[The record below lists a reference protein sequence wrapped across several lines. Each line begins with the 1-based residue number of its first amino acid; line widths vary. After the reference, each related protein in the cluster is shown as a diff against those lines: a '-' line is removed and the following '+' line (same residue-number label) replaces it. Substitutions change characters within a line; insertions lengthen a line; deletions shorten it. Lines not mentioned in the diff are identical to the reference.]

1 MFKNKKITLTTLL
14 LIASLKAFCGIVDH
28 DIMYQAYLDNDMSV
42 WKTEL
47 QKYTTSSELT
57 TTDKLEISNYLY
69 GYIAS
74 LLVDAD
80 KNKQEIINWVDL
92 WEQYLD
98 DIENAI
104 GKNAYIYVYRSS
116 INAYKSKV
124 KAGGMMVWGPRSLTE
139 LKRALATDPNNPLAN
154 GLKGNMLFYMP
165 GFVGGDKTESIKWFE
180 KALAG
185 ISASTDKTFR
195 WNRCAIT
202 LCLAQAYEKT
212 GNKQKAIDIC
222 TAELQREPNFA
233 YMRDVYLPSL
243 MK

>member
-1 MFKNKKITLTTLL
+1 MKKTILAALL
-14 LIASLKAFCGIVDH
+14 LIASLKAFCGVVDH
-28 DIMYQAYLDNDMSV
+28 DLMYQAYLNNDMSV

-47 QKYTTSSELT
+47 QKYTSIADLT

-69 GYIAS
+69 GYIAT

-80 KNKQEIINWVDL
+80 NNKQEITDWIEL
-92 WEQYLD
+92 WEQYLN
-98 DIENAI
+98 DIEKAT
-104 GKNAYIYVYRSS
+104 GKNAYVYVYRSS

-154 GLKGNMLFYMP
+154 GLKGNMLFHMP
-165 GFVGGDKTESIKWFE
+165 GFVGGDKVESIKWFE
-180 KALAG
+180 KALTG
-185 ISASTDKTFR
+185 ISASSDKTFR

-212 GNKQKAIDIC
+212 GNIEKAIEI
-222 TAELQREPNFA
+222 AESELQREPNYTF
-233 YMRDVYLPSL
+233 MRDTYLPSL
-243 MK
+243 KQ

>member
-1 MFKNKKITLTTLL
+1 MKKTILAALL

-28 DIMYQAYLDNDMSV
+28 DVMYQAYLSNNMSV

-47 QKYTTSSELT
+47 QKYTASTNLT

-69 GYIAS
+69 GYIAT

-80 KNKQEIINWVDL
+80 KNKQEITDWIDL

-98 DIENAI
+98 DIEKII

-165 GFVGGDKTESIKWFE
+165 SFVGGDKVEAIKWFE
-180 KALAG
+180 KALIG

-212 GNKQKAIDIC
+212 GNREKAIQIC
-222 TAELQREPNFA
+222 ETLLTQEPSFT
-233 YMRDVYLPSL
+233 YMRDTYLPSL
-243 MK
+243 K

>member
-1 MFKNKKITLTTLL
+1 MKKTILAALL
-14 LIASLKAFCGIVDH
+14 LIASLKAFCGVVDH
-28 DIMYQAYLDNDMSV
+28 DVMYQAYLDNNMSV

-47 QKYTTSSELT
+47 KKYTASPNLT

-69 GYIAS
+69 GYVAT

-80 KNKQEIINWVDL
+80 NNKQEITDWIDL

-98 DIENAI
+98 DIEKII
-104 GKNAYIYVYRSS
+104 GKNAYVYVYRSS

-139 LKRALATDPNNPLAN
+139 LKRALAADPNNPLAH

-165 GFVGGDKTESIKWFE
+165 SFVGGDKVEAIKWFE

-185 ISASTDKTFR
+185 ISNSTDKTFR

-212 GNKQKAIDIC
+212 GYREKAIQIC
-222 TAELQREPNFA
+222 ETLLAQEPSFT
-233 YMRDVYLPSL
+233 YMRDTYLPSL
-243 MK
+243 K

>member
-14 LIASLKAFCGIVDH
+14 LIASLKAFCGIVNH
-28 DIMYQAYLDNDMSV
+28 DVMYQAYLDNNMSV

-47 QKYTTSSELT
+47 QKYTASTNLT

-98 DIENAI
+98 DVETAI
-104 GKNAYIYVYRSS
+104 GKNAYVYVYRSS

-212 GNKQKAIDIC
+212 GNKQKALEIAE
-222 TAELQREPNFA
+222 TELQREPNYTF
-233 YMRDVYLPSL
+233 MRDTYLPSL
-243 MK
+243 K

>member
-1 MFKNKKITLTTLL
+1 MKKTILAALL
-14 LIASLKAFCGIVDH
+14 LIASLKAFCGVVDH
-28 DIMYQAYLDNDMSV
+28 DVMYQAYLDNKMSV

-47 QKYTTSSELT
+47 KKYTTSSNLT
-57 TTDKLEISNYLY
+57 ITDKLEISNYLY
-69 GYIAS
+69 GYIAT

-80 KNKQEIINWVDL
+80 NNKQEITDWIEL
-92 WEQYLD
+92 WEQYLN
-98 DIENAI
+98 DIEKAT
-104 GKNAYIYVYRSS
+104 GKNAYVYVYRSS

-139 LKRALATDPNNPLAN
+139 LKRALAADPNNPLAH

-165 GFVGGDKTESIKWFE
+165 SFVGGDKVEAIKWFE

-185 ISASTDKTFR
+185 ISNSTDKTFR

-212 GNKQKAIDIC
+212 GYREKAIQIC
-222 TAELQREPNFA
+222 ETLLTQEPSFT
-233 YMRDVYLPSL
+233 YMRDTYLPSL
-243 MK
+243 K

>member
-1 MFKNKKITLTTLL
+1 MKKTILAALL
-14 LIASLKAFCGIVDH
+14 LIASLKAFCGVVDH
-28 DIMYQAYLDNDMSV
+28 DLMYQAYLNNKMNV

-47 QKYTTSSELT
+47 QKYTSIADLT

-69 GYIAS
+69 GYIAT

-80 KNKQEIINWVDL
+80 NNKQEITDWIEL
-92 WEQYLD
+92 WEQYLN
-98 DIENAI
+98 DIENAT
-104 GKNAYIYVYRSS
+104 GKNAYVYVYRSS

-165 GFVGGDKTESIKWFE
+165 GFVGGDKDESIKWFE
-180 KALAG
+180 KALTG

-212 GNKQKAIDIC
+212 GNIEKAIEIAE
-222 TAELQREPNFA
+222 AELQREPNNS
-233 YMRDVYLPSL
+233 YMRDIYLPSL
-243 MK
+243 LK

>member
-1 MFKNKKITLTTLL
+1 
-14 LIASLKAFCGIVDH
+14 
-28 DIMYQAYLDNDMSV
+28 MSV

-47 QKYTTSSELT
+47 KKYTASPNLT

-69 GYIAS
+69 GYVAT

-80 KNKQEIINWVDL
+80 KNKQEITVWIEL
-92 WEQYLD
+92 WEQYLN
-98 DIENAI
+98 DIEKAT
-104 GKNAYIYVYRSS
+104 GKNAYVYVYRSS

-139 LKRALATDPNNPLAN
+139 LKRALSTDPNNPLAN

-165 GFVGGDKTESIKWFE
+165 GFVGGDKVEAIKWFE

-185 ISASTDKTFR
+185 ISNSTDKTFR

-212 GNKQKAIDIC
+212 GNREKAIQIC
-222 TAELQREPNFA
+222 ETLLSQEPTFT
-233 YMRDVYLPSL
+233 YMRDTYLPSL
-243 MK
+243 K

>member
-1 MFKNKKITLTTLL
+1 MKKTILATLL
-14 LIASLKAFCGIVDH
+14 LFASLKAFCGIVDH
-28 DIMYQAYLDNDMSV
+28 DLMYQAYLNNNMNV

-47 QKYTTSSELT
+47 KKYTSSTNLT

-69 GYIAS
+69 GYIAT
-74 LLVDAD
+74 LLIDAD
-80 KNKQEIINWVDL
+80 KNKHEIVDWIDL

-98 DIENAI
+98 DIEKAT
-104 GKNAYIYVYRSS
+104 GKNAYVYVYRSS

-124 KAGGMMVWGPRSLTE
+124 KAGGMMVGGPRSLTE
-139 LKRALATDPNNPLAN
+139 LKRALNIDPNNPLAN

-165 GFVGGDKTESIKWFE
+165 SFVGGDKAESIKWFE

-185 ISASTDKTFR
+185 ISNTTDKTFR

-212 GNKQKAIDIC
+212 GNKQKAIEIVE
-222 TAELQREPNFA
+222 AELQREPNFT
-233 YMRDVYLPSL
+233 YMRNTYLPSL
-243 MK
+243 TR

>member
-1 MFKNKKITLTTLL
+1 MFKNKKITLTALL
-14 LIASLKAFCGIVDH
+14 LIASLKAFCGVVDH
-28 DIMYQAYLDNDMSV
+28 DVMYQAYLDNNMNV

-47 QKYTTSSELT
+47 KKYTASPNLT

-69 GYIAS
+69 GYIAT

-80 KNKQEIINWVDL
+80 NNKQEITDWIDL

-98 DIENAI
+98 DIEKII
-104 GKNAYIYVYRSS
+104 GKNAYVYVYRSS

-139 LKRALATDPNNPLAN
+139 LKRALAADPNNPLAH

-165 GFVGGDKTESIKWFE
+165 SFVGGDKVEAIKWFE

-185 ISASTDKTFR
+185 ISNSTDKTFR

-212 GNKQKAIDIC
+212 GNREKAIQIC
-222 TAELQREPNFA
+222 ETLLSQEPTFT
-233 YMRDVYLPSL
+233 YMRDTYLPSL
-243 MK
+243 K

>member
-1 MFKNKKITLTTLL
+1 MFKNKKSILATILL
-14 LIASLKAFCGIVDH
+14 FASLKAFCGIVDH
-28 DIMYQAYLDNDMSV
+28 DLMYQAYLNNDMSV

-47 QKYTTSSELT
+47 QKYTSIADLT

-69 GYIAS
+69 GYIAT

-80 KNKQEIINWVDL
+80 KNKQEITVWIEL
-92 WEQYLD
+92 WEQYLN
-98 DIENAI
+98 DIEKAT
-104 GKNAYIYVYRSS
+104 GKNAYVYVYRSS

-165 GFVGGDKTESIKWFE
+165 GFVGGDKVEAIKWFE

-185 ISASTDKTFR
+185 ISNSTDKTFR

-212 GNKQKAIDIC
+212 GNKQKAIEIAE
-222 TAELQREPNFA
+222 AELQREPNFA
-233 YMRDVYLPSL
+233 YMRDTYLPSL
-243 MK
+243 KQ

>member
-28 DIMYQAYLDNDMSV
+28 DIMYQAYLDNNMSV

-47 QKYTTSSELT
+47 QKYTASTNLT

-69 GYIAS
+69 GYVAT

-80 KNKQEIINWVDL
+80 KNKQEINDWIDL
-92 WEQYLD
+92 WEQYLN
-98 DIENAI
+98 DIEKTT

-139 LKRALATDPNNPLAN
+139 LKRALAADPNNPLAN

-165 GFVGGDKTESIKWFE
+165 SFVGGDKAEAIKWFE
-180 KALAG
+180 KALTG

-212 GNKQKAIDIC
+212 GNKQKAIEIC
-222 TAELQREPNFA
+222 NTFLQHEPNYT
-233 YMRDVYLPSL
+233 YMRNTYLPSL
-243 MK
+243 K

>member
-1 MFKNKKITLTTLL
+1 MKKTILATLL
-14 LIASLKAFCGIVDH
+14 LIASFKAFCGIVDH
-28 DIMYQAYLDNDMSV
+28 DLMYQAYLNNNMSV

-47 QKYTTSSELT
+47 QKYTTSPNLT

-69 GYIAS
+69 GYVAT
-74 LLVDAD
+74 LLIDAD
-80 KNKQEIINWVDL
+80 KNKQEINDWIDL
-92 WEQYLD
+92 WEQYLN
-98 DIENAI
+98 DIEQATS
-104 GKNAYIYVYRSS
+104 KNAYVYVYRSS

-124 KAGGMMVWGPRSLTE
+124 KAGGMMVWGPRSLAE
-139 LKRALATDPNNPLAN
+139 LKRALAADPNNPLAN

-165 GFVGGDKTESIKWFE
+165 SFVGGDKAESIKWFE

-185 ISASTDKTFR
+185 ISNNTDKTFR

-222 TAELQREPNFA
+222 TTFLQLEPNYT
-233 YMRDVYLPSL
+233 YMRNTYLPSL
-243 MK
+243 TQ

>member
-1 MFKNKKITLTTLL
+1 MKKTILATLL
-14 LIASLKAFCGIVDH
+14 LIASFQAFCGVVDH

-47 QKYTTSSELT
+47 QKYTTSTNLT

-69 GYIAS
+69 GYVAT

-80 KNKQEIINWVDL
+80 NNKQEITDWIDL

-98 DIENAI
+98 DIEKII
-104 GKNAYIYVYRSS
+104 GKNAYVYVYRSS

-139 LKRALATDPNNPLAN
+139 LKRALAADPNNPLAH

-165 GFVGGDKTESIKWFE
+165 SFVGGDKVEAIKWFE
-180 KALAG
+180 KALIG

-212 GNKQKAIDIC
+212 GNREKAIQIC
-222 TAELQREPNFA
+222 ETLLSQEPTFT
-233 YMRDVYLPSL
+233 YMRDTYLPSL
-243 MK
+243 K

>member
-1 MFKNKKITLTTLL
+1 MKKTILATLL
-14 LIASLKAFCGIVDH
+14 LIASLKAFCSIVDH
-28 DIMYQAYLDNDMSV
+28 DVMYRAYLGNNMNV

-47 QKYTTSSELT
+47 QKYTASTALT
-57 TTDKLEISNYLY
+57 ITDKLEISNYLY
-69 GYIAS
+69 GYIAT
-74 LLVDAD
+74 LLTDAD
-80 KNKQEIINWVDL
+80 KNKQEIIGWIEL
-92 WEQYLD
+92 WEKYLEE
-98 DIENAI
+98 IEKTT
-104 GKNAYIYVYRSS
+104 GKNAYVHVYRSS

-139 LKRALATDPNNPLAN
+139 LKRALNIDPNNPLAN

-165 GFVGGDKTESIKWFE
+165 GFVGGDKEESIKWFE

-185 ISASTDKTFR
+185 VAASTDKTFR

-222 TAELQREPNFA
+222 TTFLQHEPNYT
-233 YMRDVYLPSL
+233 YMRNTYLPSL
-243 MK
+243 TR

>member
-1 MFKNKKITLTTLL
+1 MKKTILATLL

-28 DIMYQAYLDNDMSV
+28 DLMYQAYLNNDMSV

-47 QKYTTSSELT
+47 QKYTSIADLT

-69 GYIAS
+69 GYVAT
-74 LLVDAD
+74 LLIDTD
-80 KNKQEIINWVDL
+80 KNKQEIIDWIDL
-92 WEQYLD
+92 WEQYLN
-98 DIENAI
+98 DIEKAI
-104 GKNAYIYVYRSS
+104 GKNAYVYVYRSS

-139 LKRALATDPNNPLAN
+139 LKRALAAEPNNPLAN

-165 GFVGGDKTESIKWFE
+165 SFVGGDKAEAIKWFE
-180 KALAG
+180 KALTG

-222 TAELQREPNFA
+222 TTFLQLEPNYT
-233 YMRDVYLPSL
+233 YMRDTYLPSL
-243 MK
+243 K